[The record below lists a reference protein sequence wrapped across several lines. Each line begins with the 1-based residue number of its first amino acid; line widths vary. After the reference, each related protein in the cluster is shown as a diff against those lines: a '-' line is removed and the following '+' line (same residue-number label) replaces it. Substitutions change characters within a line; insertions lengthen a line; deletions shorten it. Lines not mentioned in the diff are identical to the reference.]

1 MSPTLSRNFGRFI
14 VTKKGLMIW
23 LGSPYTPLKKLL
35 WKQVGKKKNFL
46 AKHFAQSSEPEK
58 SNFCTFRAHSSKLLS
73 STKLSLWNINI
84 FRKNL
89 HDSGKKNVV
98 RIVIFSSFLFSN
110 NNKVNCL
117 PKRLR
122 KPFWS
127 DFPGHY
133 CERKKEL
140 KWIFLG
146 KEILAISDLEIPCD
160 QVS

>member
-117 PKRLR
+117 PN
-122 KPFWS
+122 
-127 DFPGHY
+127 D
-133 CERKKEL
+133 CENHFEVIFQAIIASAKKNSNE
-140 KWIFLG
+140 F
-146 KEILAISDLEIPCD
+146 S
-160 QVS
+160 